1 MHSDGNVKRVDV
13 YDKYKVF
20 HNVSRCLSSHSRG
33 KIAQEQS
40 RVGLEIKEPDSP
52 FVDALPFY
60 SAMFRTIRYI
70 RTASLNRLLVGQLDM
85 AIFRIF
91 DVIQAFQTG
100 CC

>member
-52 FVDALPFY
+52 FVNVLPFC
-60 SAMFRTIRYI
+60 SAMFRTIRYVQI
-70 RTASLNRLLVGQLDM
+70 AFLNRLLVAKVWLN
-85 AIFRIF
+85 FLPF
-91 DVIQAFQTG
+91 
-100 CC
+100 